1 MNTPIECDLYGNVNS
16 THIMGNKMMN
26 GIGGSGDFARN
37 AGLTIF
43 ATASVAKEGAISC
56 IVPMCSHIDHTEHD
70 VQVIV
75 TEQGLADLRWK
86 SPRQRAELIVERC
99 AHPQY
104 RPLLREY
111 LKDAAKYGGHT
122 PHNLQQA
129 LSWHTRY
136 LDICAEQN
144 KLIGQR
150 EALTPWLGL
159 DVPLDTASTKHVLVL
174 FGTLSGL
181 ASHQAVEA
189 ALAETTELCQVQ
201 WAGRAGELQYV
212 LVLCH
217 RKAGEA
223 ARDALKSFGFTA
235 TSFRGWKGTARSNID
250 QIEDRQRILSQELE
264 ACRAR
269 LAQEAGHQT
278 ALQICIDRM
287 TQDIQRMEAK
297 EKLLSSTSTFFLEG
311 WVPAEQLSDVEHLLS
326 QYSAAWEATDP
337 EPDEYPQVP
346 VKLKNNRLTR
356 PLNMVTDMYVYP
368 AYDGVDPNPL
378 MAPFFIFFFGMMMAD
393 MAYGLLMLAGG
404 IFMRRKLRPSGTME
418 HMAGLLILC
427 GISTFVMGALTGSF
441 LGDFLP
447 RLAKLIRPDTTF
459 TALPALFTPL
469 TDTLAILIGSLAL
482 GLLQVLTGMAIS
494 VVRKVQ
500 AGTWTDALW
509 DEGTW
514 WIILAGVALAVVGIG
529 NLGGYPIVL
538 LIGLLMLLYGGTR
551 NAKGFG
557 KLTALIGTVYNG
569 ATGFFSDILSYA
581 RLMALMLA
589 GSVIAQVF
597 NTLGEVSGSVAGFVI
612 ISLVGNALNFMLNLL
627 GCYVH
632 DLRLQCLEFFG
643 RFYKEGGK
651 PFRPL
656 LINTKYVDIKEE
668 D

>member
-1 MNTPIECDLYGNVNS
+1 MSIVKMKRLRIFGMASDCEELLRKLQHLGCVELRAPTQPSSDPGWQGFTAKSDGALANAQLRMDEFRTTLERLKRCSP
-16 THIMGNKMMN
+16 TNKK
-26 GIGGSGDFARN
+26 GRFPSRPRITERELFDRQ
-37 AGLTIF
+37 
-43 ATASVAKEGAISC
+43 
-56 IVPMCSHIDHTEHD
+56 IVLE
-70 VQVIV
+70 
-75 TEQGLADLRWK
+75 
-86 SPRQRAELIVERC
+86 AEETVERV
-99 AHPQY
+99 
-104 RPLLREY
+104 
-111 LKDAAKYGGHT
+111 AALEKKRD
-122 PHNLQQA
+122 
-129 LSWHTRY
+129 S
-136 LDICAEQN
+136 ICAEQN

-159 DVPLDTASTKHVLVL
+159 DVPLDTVSTKHVLVL

-217 RKAGEA
+217 RKAGDA

-447 RLAKLIRPDTTF
+447 RLAKLIRPDTIF

-500 AGTWTDALW
+500 AGTWADALW

-597 NTLGEVSGSVAGFVI
+597 NTLGEVTGSVAGFVI